1 MGSQRRSGRSFEE
14 LLAAMLEPDS
24 SAVEEIRRALA
35 DGEGDDDSR
44 GLAFS
49 RLASFYAFHGHF
61 DEAFLCLTTARD
73 LLERIG
79 NVHRLRRWVIIS
91 SLIRK
96 HRFEYDELLHD
107 IETMLG
113 LPGQDGLD
121 ECGAV
126 LHLEKA
132 ECLARRGRYF
142 DALRSIEDARP
153 FLKTS
158 YDQSIP
164 ARLEWQR
171 AVILESLGEVDAA
184 WSALESALVI
194 ARHLHDPHVEWTIRQ
209 ARVANRDLANDSI
222 RLREELREA
231 RIVADLLPS
240 NADAWKQNLRV
251 SELKAEIRA
260 GAPVRRIIEEL
271 MVIVDYFEGHQSH
284 PLSYVP
290 KSVLAEILYGQ
301 GRYDEALMWA
311 KAAAESVDVYGD
323 LRPVLDVYELLG
335 KCYVA
340 TGDDVGAYEALVRR
354 SEVAERGLS
363 PESSVYVETLDA
375 IAEVRKVELDRRSRM
390 AELSSSMST
399 VQSIRSALADVE
411 NLLTEARRQGSS
423 IDLADRILV
432 RLKSVVPDDAPTD
445 WSRFAREF
453 ERAHPGFRQ
462 TLARRA
468 PQLSERETLAAL
480 LLRAGLGTK
489 DIARVLDVSDR
500 TVELYRSTIR
510 RGLGLEAG
518 KSLIAELIAIDS
530 EVSDIS
536 NNSRTN

>member
-1 MGSQRRSGRSFEE
+1 MGSQRRSEKSFEE
-14 LLAAMLEPDS
+14 LLNAMLEPDGS
-24 SAVEEIRRALA
+24 VVEEINRALT
-35 DGEGDDDSR
+35 DGDGDDSSR

-49 RLASFYAFHGHF
+49 RLASYFSFHGRY
-61 DEAFLCLTTARD
+61 DEASACLTAARAH
-73 LLERIG
+73 LERVG
-79 NVHRLRRWVIIS
+79 DVHRLRRWVIIS
-91 SLIRK
+91 SHVRK
-96 HRFEYDELLHD
+96 HRFEYDALLRD
-107 IETMLG
+107 IEDMLA
-113 LPGQDGLD
+113 LPGQQGLD

-126 LHLEKA
+126 LHLDKA

-153 FLKTS
+153 YLKTS
-158 YDQSIP
+158 YDNSIP

-184 WSALESALVI
+184 WSALESALSI
-194 ARHLHDPHVEWTIRQ
+194 AKHLHDPQVEWTIRQ
-209 ARVANRDLANDSI
+209 SRVANRDMANDTI
-222 RLREELREA
+222 KLREELREA
-231 RIVADLLPS
+231 RIVADQLPA

-251 SELKAEIRA
+251 SELKAELRS
-260 GAPVRRIIEEL
+260 GAPIRRVVEEL
-271 MVIVDYFEGHQSH
+271 MVIVEYFEGHQAH

-290 KSVLAEILYGQ
+290 KSVLADIMYGQ
-301 GRYDEALMWA
+301 GRFDEALRWA
-311 KAAAESVDVYGD
+311 RAAAASVDVYGG
-323 LRPVLDVYELLG
+323 LRPVLEVYELLG

-340 TGDDVGAYEALVRR
+340 IGDDVGAYEALVRR

-375 IAEVRKVELDRRSRM
+375 IAEVRKVEMDRRSRM

-411 NLLTEARRQGSS
+411 NILLEARRNGSS
-423 IDLADRILV
+423 IDLADRVLV

-445 WSRFAREF
+445 WNRFAREF

-462 TLARRA
+462 ALASRA
-468 PQLSERETLAAL
+468 PQLTERETLAAL

-510 RGLGLEAG
+510 RGLSLEAG
-518 KSLIAELIAIDS
+518 KSLIGELIAIDS
-530 EVSDIS
+530 EISGLS